1 MSYHRSTKD
10 KIAEGQENRRRKQ
23 NKITE
28 GEKKITELNH
38 DIALERGNLI
48 EGAVTENN
56 LKQVADKIQHKK
68 FIKKYGVEAT
78 SFLEI
83 NIETPDKIKDF
94 LKTNNLLVGQDID
107 GLISSTKK
115 IIDLSSLE
123 SDDEGNLKSSDSRDE
138 GYLEDQLENMLE
150 NNLRKWYMSFQA
162 TGDIYEEYI
171 AGNKAFEVLLNGDD
185 DEEGEE
191 EGEEEDD
198 EEEDDDEK
206 EDDESNKQ
214 LVEKYKEKHTRFIN
228 QYIKLHNALATH
240 YQREHIK
247 KEKRTLP
254 KPGVIPEVEQEK
266 KKKLDEEINER
277 EMRDIRKKEKL
288 LDLAE
293 KERQQKL
300 VKDESDKALIETP
313 SMSLKLVPA
322 TPLEVLNTTVEV
334 GRIVNYFN
342 GFKGVS
348 LESIFEISKNY
359 NIDQQKILD
368 KKLAELK
375 TMLRSGIE
383 YTDKEIKKNLV
394 KNGNDVYAAIKELE
408 IGQEKMLKKN
418 ADKRQAK
425 KHRLMNELSET
436 EQKLKNAND
445 RGDNASQDK
454 LGTEIQR
461 IKAGLAGIEKKDKE
475 ETRSIA
481 FKDDVTKW
489 AKRTFKDS
497 KALKTHFEVHF
508 NDKQFEDYM
517 YQEGNQEG
525 NLSNNE
531 KRLRE
536 LIELE
541 LERREAVEEEKA
553 KEAEKPTDEAK
564 EEETAKQLAKEKE
577 EAKEAEKLTGEA
589 TELAEKAETSAK
601 KAEELAEKAKKDA
614 DEAEKL
620 AEKAKKNADEAEK
633 AKDEEKAKK
642 LAGEATEAE
651 KAEKAKKEA
660 EEKAKKDAE
669 EAKSVAE
676 EAKSV
681 AEEAKSV
688 AGEAIS
694 SAEKAEKLTGEVTEE
709 EAKQLAEKAKA
720 SAEKAEKAKK
730 DADEAISS
738 AEKAKE
744 LAGEAI
750 SSAEKKGGSRISGKK
765 TRNNGRIYLKKT
777 RRKRV

>member
-1 MSYHRSTKD
+1 MSDHRSTKD

-123 SDDEGNLKSSDSRDE
+123 SDDEGNLKSSYSRDE

-150 NNLRKWYMSFQA
+150 NNLRKWYMRFQA

-206 EDDESNKQ
+206 EDDEGNKQ

-277 EMRDIRKKEKL
+277 EMRDIREKEKL

-375 TMLRSGIE
+375 TMLRPGIE

-394 KNGNDVYAAIKELE
+394 KNRNDVYAAIKELE

-445 RGDNASQDK
+445 RGDMTSQDK

-475 ETRSIA
+475 ETRSTA

-497 KALKTHFEVHF
+497 EALEKHFKKHF
-508 NDKQFEDYM
+508 KDKNFKNYKYEKG
-517 YQEGNQEG
+517 E
-525 NLSNNE
+525 LSENE
-531 KRLRE
+531 ESLRK

-553 KEAEKPTDEAK
+553 KEEKAKEEKKAK
-564 EEETAKQLAKEKE
+564 EEETAKQLAKAKE
-577 EAKEAEKLTGEA
+577 EEKAEKAKQTGEA